1 MLSADFQQ
9 QCKQDTD
16 CASSVCSDGFC
27 SNSWSVGMTVLVV
40 MVVLIV
46 VIAIGVIVF
55 VCCGRQK
62 EKNQKQSTEKEVE
75 MVKQKATVEL
85 EDLERQD
92 VAEEAELRQLE
103 EQMKQ
108 RNARREEKKR
118 QKAAAAAAVARL
130 EPAKIVNEENVKPN
144 SGESESLP
152 IPVSPSVVNDAV
164 DKV

>member
-1 MLSADFQQ
+1 
-9 QCKQDTD
+9 
-16 CASSVCSDGFC
+16 
-27 SNSWSVGMTVLVV
+27 
-40 MVVLIV
+40 
-46 VIAIGVIVF
+46 
-55 VCCGRQK
+55 
-62 EKNQKQSTEKEVE
+62 
-75 MVKQKATVEL
+75 
-85 EDLERQD
+85 
-92 VAEEAELRQLE
+92 
-103 EQMKQ
+103 MKQ